1 MKWFRK
7 QTAPAGASVQ
17 LREAG
22 HHPFGLL
29 GQYVP
34 MRSGEIRL
42 YRAVREAVPVV
53 DAAIYKLIRMV
64 GGVTA
69 ACSDP
74 AAERGLGEF
83 LRTVPAG
90 RGQYGVNAFL
100 EGYLDALLTCGRAIG
115 EIVPAAGNREIAAVL
130 WGRVEDSGG
139 RPSPGIYNLRPRR
152 AGADGAA
159 ALSGLAAVHASES

>member
-17 LREAG
+17 LRETG

-83 LRTVPAG
+83 LRTVP
-90 RGQYGVNAFL
+90 VNCTQENGHDGF
-100 EGYLDALLTCGRAIG
+100 D
-115 EIVPAAGNREIAAVL
+115 P
-130 WGRVEDSGG
+130 
-139 RPSPGIYNLRPRR
+139 RPRLVDTHLTHR
-152 AGADGAA
+152 VRGT
-159 ALSGLAAVHASES
+159 SSVIK

>member
-1 MKWFRK
+1 MMWLRK

-64 GGVTA
+64 GGVPVVVEA
-69 ACSDP
+69 SE
-74 AAERGLGEF
+74 AEHFKITPEKL
-83 LRTVPAG
+83 
-90 RGQYGVNAFL
+90 
-100 EGYLDALLTCGRAIG
+100 
-115 EIVPAAGNREIAAVL
+115 
-130 WGRVEDSGG
+130 
-139 RPSPGIYNLRPRR
+139 
-152 AGADGAA
+152 AA
-159 ALSGLAAVHASES
+159 AITPKTKALMLNSPSNPTGMIYSREHLEDIAKVCLDNALYVIADEMYSKLVFDNKEFVSFPTLSKEITARTI

>member
-17 LREAG
+17 LRETG
-22 HHPFGLL
+22 YHPFGLL

-69 ACSDP
+69 VAV
-74 AAERGLGEF
+74 AMLITRKYKEERHG
-83 LRTVPAG
+83 
-90 RGQYGVNAFL
+90 
-100 EGYLDALLTCGRAIG
+100 
-115 EIVPAAGNREIAAVL
+115 
-130 WGRVEDSGG
+130 
-139 RPSPGIYNLRPRR
+139 
-152 AGADGAA
+152 
-159 ALSGLAAVHASES
+159 

>member
-53 DAAIYKLIRMV
+53 DAAVLKLVRLVQGHISIDQ
-64 GGVTA
+64 GKGCLLYTSDA
-69 ACSDP
+69 AD
-74 AAERGLGEF
+74 EL
-83 LRTVPAG
+83 
-90 RGQYGVNAFL
+90 
-100 EGYLDALLTCGRAIG
+100 
-115 EIVPAAGNREIAAVL
+115 
-130 WGRVEDSGG
+130 
-139 RPSPGIYNLRPRR
+139 
-152 AGADGAA
+152 
-159 ALSGLAAVHASES
+159 

>member
-17 LREAG
+17 LRETG

-53 DAAIYKLIRMV
+53 DAAIYKLIRICLLY
-64 GGVTA
+64 TSDA
-69 ACSDP
+69 AD
-74 AAERGLGEF
+74 
-83 LRTVPAG
+83 
-90 RGQYGVNAFL
+90 
-100 EGYLDALLTCGRAIG
+100 D
-115 EIVPAAGNREIAAVL
+115 
-130 WGRVEDSGG
+130 
-139 RPSPGIYNLRPRR
+139 
-152 AGADGAA
+152 
-159 ALSGLAAVHASES
+159 

>member
-17 LREAG
+17 LRETG
-22 HHPFGLL
+22 YHPFGLL

-53 DAAIYKLIRMV
+53 DAAIYKLIRMA

-69 ACSDP
+69 ACSDKT
-74 AAERGLGEF
+74 AERALEEF
-83 LRTVPAG
+83 LRTV
-90 RGQYGVNAFL
+90 F
-100 EGYLDALLTCGRAIG
+100 
-115 EIVPAAGNREIAAVL
+115 IV
-130 WGRVEDSGG
+130 
-139 RPSPGIYNLRPRR
+139 
-152 AGADGAA
+152 
-159 ALSGLAAVHASES
+159 LSGKAKRILSFYCIFARPKK

>member
-1 MKWFRK
+1 M
-7 QTAPAGASVQ
+7 GA
-17 LREAG
+17 ADGG
-22 HHPFGLL
+22 HIG
-29 GQYVP
+29 
-34 MRSGEIRL
+34 R
-42 YRAVREAVPVV
+42 VRQNCQPPVSYTHLVV

-100 EGYLDALLTCGRAIG
+100 EGYLDACLLYTSDPRGTACCAPDSIVWLG
-115 EIVPAAGNREIAAVL
+115 EPPVGAGQAA
-130 WGRVEDSGG
+130 S
-139 RPSPGIYNLRPRR
+139 PSLPCRSSS
-152 AGADGAA
+152 AA
-159 ALSGLAAVHASES
+159 ASAPWTP

>member
-17 LREAG
+17 LRETG

-64 GGVTA
+64 GGVPVVVTA
-69 ACSDP
+69 TE
-74 AAERGLGEF
+74 AEHF
-83 LRTVPAG
+83 K
-90 RGQYGVNAFL
+90 
-100 EGYLDALLTCGRAIG
+100 LTA
-115 EIVPAAGNREIAAVL
+115 EKLSAAGKVIK
-130 WGRVEDSGG
+130 
-139 RPSPGIYNLRPRR
+139 P
-152 AGADGAA
+152 
-159 ALSGLAAVHASES
+159 